1 MFRRILVLL
10 DDGLVGRRIVPWVR
24 RLLAPVGGDVHL
36 LAVLAPGQT
45 VIAGSRTLS
54 YANQSE
60 DAARGAA
67 SVSLAAVAR
76 RRSDDR
82 FAVCSEA
89 RFGAPGAVG
98 LHTAHAWGGEA
109 IAAV

>member
-36 LAVLAPGQT
+36 LAVLARGQT

-54 YANQSE
+54 YANQSG
-60 DAARGAA
+60 DAAPGAA
-67 SVSLAAVAR
+67 TVAPTAGAAR
-76 RRSDDR
+76 PRDDR
-82 FAVCSEA
+82 SAVSSEA
-89 RFGAPGAVG
+89 RTGAPGAVA
-98 LHTAHAWGGEA
+98 LAPAS
-109 IAAV
+109 